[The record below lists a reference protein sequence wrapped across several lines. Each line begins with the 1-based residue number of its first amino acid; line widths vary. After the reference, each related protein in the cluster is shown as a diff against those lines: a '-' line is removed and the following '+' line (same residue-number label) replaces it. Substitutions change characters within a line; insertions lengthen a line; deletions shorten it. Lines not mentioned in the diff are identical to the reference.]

1 MVPAIFLPLRQT
13 VGFITRGL
21 SGHARCLHPPRRRA
35 FMALR
40 QIEPLPILAPTN
52 ERGAEAL
59 TVVAIVCVTILSLV
73 AFFVAGITF
82 LRRYRRTEASTLQ
95 ARVAKV
101 IATDVDCARVDV
113 VTVAGPSAS
122 IAASV
127 TL

>member
-1 MVPAIFLPLRQT
+1 
-13 VGFITRGL
+13 
-21 SGHARCLHPPRRRA
+21 
-35 FMALR
+35 MALR
-40 QIEPLPILAPTN
+40 QIEPLPILAPAN

-127 TL
+127 TSQLTGDIES